1 MSCFS
6 TIPTLSPQRVPGKVA
21 KLKMLLSDVSY
32 MMKHGD
38 NASPVALPNQPSSL
52 NSGDHF
58 LPTVQ
63 THVIAECPPSPTPPP
78 AAAPQPA
85 VTPASGR
92 APSAASS
99 STSSSSRRSAAPP
112 PAAVTPTPETGTGS
126 SLQVSCPARCTL
138 LCPSFPPVSGRLI
151 AFLLVSWFWFRVSLS
166 CRFSLEHHFS
176 GLLALLTV
184 SQLLIAR
191 PQTVGCQTASSLA

>member
-1 MSCFS
+1 MMKSLSAWVIQFDLSPFMSCFS
-6 TIPTLSPQRVPGKVA
+6 TIPFLSPQRVPGKVA

-78 AAAPQPA
+78 AAPQPA

-112 PAAVTPTPETGTGS
+112 PAAVTPTPETGSGS
-126 SLQVSCPARCTL
+126 SLQVSCPARSAL
-138 LCPSFPPVSGRLI
+138 PLRPSFPLVSGPSGCFPSRFVCHFLVVFHSNTTSP
-151 AFLLVSWFWFRVSLS
+151 ACSHSSLLVSCW
-166 CRFSLEHHFS
+166 
-176 GLLALLTV
+176 
-184 SQLLIAR
+184 
-191 PQTVGCQTASSLA
+191 